1 MAIESNETQMGTP
14 LPTLTL
20 HDLNG
25 EAVTLTDYREGNPL
39 IVMFVANHCP
49 YVKHVETEI
58 GAISDEFRDSGV
70 RFVAIGSNDIA
81 NYPDDDVPGAES
93 QAQRSGWAFPYLMDG
108 DQVVAKE
115 LGAAC
120 TPDFF
125 VYDAEGLLN
134 YRGALDQSSPK
145 NGEPVTGD
153 LLRDAIS
160 RTVRGESV
168 PRPHRPALGC
178 GIKWL
183 PGNQPKGIN
192 LL

>member
-1 MAIESNETQMGTP
+1 MAIESQETKMGSP
-14 LPTLTL
+14 LPEVALP
-20 HDLNG
+20 DLNDT
-25 EAVTLTDYREGNPL
+25 VVDLTDYRDGKSL
-39 IVMFVANHCP
+39 VVMFVANHCP
-49 YVKHVETEI
+49 YVKHVENQI
-58 GAISDEFRDSGV
+58 GELAREFAESDV
-70 RFVAIGSNDIA
+70 QFVALGSNDIA
-81 NYPDDDVPGAES
+81 NYPDDDVPGARDQSE
-93 QAQRSGWAFPYLMDG
+93 RSGWNFPYLMDG
-108 DQVVAKE
+108 DQVAAKE
-115 LGAAC
+115 FGAAC

-125 VYDAEGLLN
+125 VYNSNGLLN

-160 RTVRGESV
+160 QTIRGEVV

-183 PGNQPKGIN
+183 PGNQPQGIN